1 MSTSERAFNQ
11 VKAILRKLDQSIEDA
26 RERRTQGRAEPAA
39 PAARPAPAGTSV
51 YGRATAIPPKP
62 AAGLQRW
69 ST

>member
-39 PAARPAPAGTSV
+39 PSARPASV
-51 YGRATAIPPKP
+51 YGRATAIPSKP
-62 AAGLQRW
+62 AGLQRW
-69 ST
+69 NT